1 MRIMTNRAV
10 ITTAAALIA
19 LTTMGLQPASAG
31 WRHSDAA
38 VALGAFGAVLGTVA
52 GVIAAEHAR
61 EQPVVV
67 PAYPYDRYPHAYYDP
82 DAYYDG
88 WHHRRHF
95 HDHDRWHRDHDW
107 R

>member
-1 MRIMTNRAV
+1 MRIMTNRAI

-19 LTTMGLQPASAG
+19 LTAMGLQPASAG

-38 VALGAFGAVLGTVA
+38 VALGVFGAVLGTVA
-52 GVIAAEHAR
+52 GAAEHAQ

-67 PAYPYDRYPHAYYDP
+67 PAYPYDRDP
-82 DAYYDG
+82 DGYDYR

-95 HDHDRWHRDHDW
+95 HDHDQWHRDYDG

>member
-1 MRIMTNRAV
+1 MRIMTNRAI

-38 VALGAFGAVLGTVA
+38 VALGVFGAVLGTVA
-52 GVIAAEHAR
+52 GVIAAEHAH

-67 PAYPYDRYPHAYYDP
+67 PAYPYDRDP
-82 DAYYDG
+82 DAFDHG

-95 HDHDRWHRDHDW
+95 HDHDQWHRDYDG

>member
-1 MRIMTNRAV
+1 MEAMRIMTNRAI

-38 VALGAFGAVLGTVA
+38 VALGVFGTVLGTVA
-52 GVIAAEHAR
+52 GVIAAEHAH

-67 PAYPYDRYPHAYYDP
+67 PAYPYDRDP
-82 DAYYDG
+82 DAYDYG

-95 HDHDRWHRDHDW
+95 HDHDQWSSRL
-107 R
+107 

>member
-1 MRIMTNRAV
+1 MRIMTNRAI

-19 LTTMGLQPASAG
+19 LTTMGLQPGSAG

-38 VALGAFGAVLGTVA
+38 VALGVFGAVLGTVA
-52 GVIAAEHAR
+52 GVIAAEHAH

-67 PAYPYDRYPHAYYDP
+67 PAYPYDRDP
-82 DAYYDG
+82 DADDYGYGYG

-95 HDHDRWHRDHDW
+95 HDHDQWHRDYDG